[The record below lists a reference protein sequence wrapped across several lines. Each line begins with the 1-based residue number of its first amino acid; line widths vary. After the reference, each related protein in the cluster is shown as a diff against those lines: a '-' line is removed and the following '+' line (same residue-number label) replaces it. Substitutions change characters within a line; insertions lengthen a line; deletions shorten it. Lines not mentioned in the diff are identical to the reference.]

1 MTIRGKVYEE
11 IAVKLDEEIYKAAS
25 LSLQAIGSSVE
36 EFSALC
42 LLKLVRY
49 VRDIPDCATM
59 QADTLI
65 QRIVNDVSEELEL
78 CYVNKP
84 KNNNQGVEHETC
96 I

>member
-1 MTIRGKVYEE
+1 MTVGDKTYEAITIE
-11 IAVKLDEEIYKAAS
+11 LDETIYKAAS
-25 LSLQAIGSSVE
+25 VVLQAIGSSVE

-49 VRDIPDCATM
+49 TRDIPDCAEM
-59 QADTLI
+59 QPDALI

-84 KNNNQGVEHETC
+84 KATIKE
-96 I
+96 